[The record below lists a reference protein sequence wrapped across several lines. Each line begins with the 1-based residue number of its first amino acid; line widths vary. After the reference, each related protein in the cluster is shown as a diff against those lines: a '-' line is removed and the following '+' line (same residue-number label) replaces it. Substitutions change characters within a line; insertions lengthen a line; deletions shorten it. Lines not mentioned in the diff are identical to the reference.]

1 MLSCN
6 FSPKKIAILG
16 FPTIGGNDAVPCMAF
31 LANLHEAAV
40 VSLQQQSE
48 PEKMGISWG
57 DSVEM
62 PQMIGKKRGT

>member
-1 MLSCN
+1 MHGL
-6 FSPKKIAILG
+6 
-16 FPTIGGNDAVPCMAF
+16 

-57 DSVEM
+57 DSVEL
-62 PQMIGKKRGT
+62 PQMIAKKRGT

>member
-31 LANLHEAAV
+31 WPISTRQLLSVFSSNLN
-40 VSLQQQSE
+40 LR
-48 PEKMGISWG
+48 KWG
-57 DSVEM
+57 SHGETAWKC
-62 PQMIGKKRGT
+62 PK